1 MEEEEEGQVEALLE
15 EEEDKECLVDLP
27 TTT

>member
-1 MEEEEEGQVEALLE
+1 MEEEEEGRVEALLE
-15 EEEDKECLVDLP
+15 EEEDQECLVDLP